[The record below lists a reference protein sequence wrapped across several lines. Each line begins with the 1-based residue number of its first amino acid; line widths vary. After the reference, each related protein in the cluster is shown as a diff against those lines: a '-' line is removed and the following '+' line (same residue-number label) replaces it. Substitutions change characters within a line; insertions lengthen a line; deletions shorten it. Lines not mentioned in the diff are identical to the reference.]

1 MCFYFSH
8 TNRKLV
14 KPYQIPSFEPSS
26 TWFQCFYPGVNLYSQ
41 LPWCPTIKQIDRVSF
56 WRWCFRSWGSEDRL
70 SHLWFFK
77 FEKHHLNLE
86 RECIEE
92 EGQGRKPCCIIG
104 RSLSPQST
112 GRNSSSPQ
120 ARSDSL
126 HRKSNP
132 GMLCGGQVRELSVPT
147 ELALAP
153 TELVWES
160 SSSWLLTQVGLRAE
174 CCDQCKVLSVLN
186 SIPSS

>member
-14 KPYQIPSFEPSS
+14 KPYHIPSFEPSS

-126 HRKSNP
+126 QTGRAILVCCAVAKSENLVFQRNWLWLQQNWSGSPAAP
-132 GMLCGGQVRELSVPT
+132 GCS
-147 ELALAP
+147 
-153 TELVWES
+153 
-160 SSSWLLTQVGLRAE
+160 LR
-174 CCDQCKVLSVLN
+174 
-186 SIPSS
+186 